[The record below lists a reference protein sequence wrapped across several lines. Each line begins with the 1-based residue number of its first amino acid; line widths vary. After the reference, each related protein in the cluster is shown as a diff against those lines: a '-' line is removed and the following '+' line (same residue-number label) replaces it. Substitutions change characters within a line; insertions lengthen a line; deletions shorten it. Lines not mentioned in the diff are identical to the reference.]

1 MIRNSLIF
9 VLSFALLLV
18 VTAQVQS
25 GPQDGDGAAAADPSE
40 GATYVGEAKCK
51 KCHFKEHRSW
61 AKSTTY
67 KHATA
72 WETLK
77 PALKSADQKDSQGKL
92 CISCHVT
99 GYGKDGGFTDAEA
112 SAHLLGVQC
121 EACHGP
127 GSNHVAA
134 GEKLKA
140 EKRKKFNE
148 GEKRFISKSVTACA
162 GCHNPHH
169 SHDKVGG

>member
-1 MIRNSLIF
+1 MIRNGLLF
-9 VLSFALLLV
+9 VLSLALLLFV
-18 VTAQVQS
+18 AAQVQS
-25 GPQDGDGAAAADPSE
+25 DPQDGGDAAAADVTE
-40 GATYVGEAKCK
+40 GAEYVGEAKCK

-61 AKSTTY
+61 KKSETY
-67 KHATA
+67 KHASA

-77 PALKSADQKDSQGKL
+77 PALKSADQKDSHGKL
-92 CISCHVT
+92 CVSCHVT
-99 GYGKDGGFTDAEA
+99 GYGKPGGFVDEA
-112 SAHLLGVQC
+112 TSGHLLGVQC

-127 GSNHVAA
+127 GSKHVEA

-140 EKRKKFNE
+140 AKRKKFNE
-148 GEKRFISKSVTACA
+148 GEKRYISRDITSCA